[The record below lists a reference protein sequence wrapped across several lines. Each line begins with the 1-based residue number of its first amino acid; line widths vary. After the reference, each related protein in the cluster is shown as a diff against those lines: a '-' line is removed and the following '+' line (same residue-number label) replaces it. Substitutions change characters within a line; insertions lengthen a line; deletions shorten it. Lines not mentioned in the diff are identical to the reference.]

1 MFHAQ
6 HYGNVYIC
14 AIVSYLFY
22 FTVYTC
28 ITTIA
33 NFKLK
38 CQRLHI
44 MFNHTCIIV
53 ARLRRKLSWI
63 YLYLERQARS
73 TYYQL

>member
-6 HYGNVYIC
+6 HYGNVHIC

-22 FTVYTC
+22 FTVYIC

-44 MFNHTCIIV
+44 MFNHIIV
-53 ARLRRKLSWI
+53 ARLSRQLSWI